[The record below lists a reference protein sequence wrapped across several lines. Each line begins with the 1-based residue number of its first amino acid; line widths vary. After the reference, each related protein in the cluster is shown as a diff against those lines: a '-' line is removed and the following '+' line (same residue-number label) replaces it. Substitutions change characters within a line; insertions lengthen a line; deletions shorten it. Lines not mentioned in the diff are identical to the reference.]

1 MFAYCTPV
9 LCVKQP
15 SIVFIRLY
23 MYAIVPN
30 KLFQVKIYESLQY
43 PLAKTRVI
51 FPAEEMVAH
60 IVIFNE
66 KVVYCVNS
74 K

>member
-1 MFAYCTPV
+1 
-9 LCVKQP
+9 
-15 SIVFIRLY
+15 

-51 FPAEEMVAH
+51 FPAEEMEAH

-74 K
+74 KWIQLIDLVNIKMFLATNEF

>member
-1 MFAYCTPV
+1 
-9 LCVKQP
+9 
-15 SIVFIRLY
+15 

-43 PLAKTRVI
+43 PLVKTRVI

>member
-1 MFAYCTPV
+1 
-9 LCVKQP
+9 
-15 SIVFIRLY
+15 

-51 FPAEEMVAH
+51 FPAEEMVAY

-74 K
+74 KWIQLIDLVNIKMFLATNEF

>member
-1 MFAYCTPV
+1 
-9 LCVKQP
+9 
-15 SIVFIRLY
+15 
-23 MYAIVPN
+23 MYVIVPN

-43 PLAKTRVI
+43 PLAKTRVL